1 MLQKFAEEYT
11 EAITL
16 IYYCASFLLTFFVF
30 IFGTIY
36 LRCKDRRDQQRRQWR
51 QFAERIYK
59 DYNSLR
65 EKNIPLKMLKVK
77 TTFEKLHIH
86 STVTGLDVLRYW
98 LADDR
103 DRNVSS
109 ESPPL
114 RELRGDLHV
123 IFLQLNSCSSLIH
136 LGAVPKNTKEEL
148 KYVVEEL
155 GNLAKP
161 FLAGEKLKV
170 ALKCLKHFSRDTPD
184 AETKE
189 RVLDQRLEKIVPYVN
204 SLKLAEQQPQ
214 TDRWGTLI
222 EQLRA
227 QQISWQI
234 SRQISIKF
242 SFDESML
249 NTNYNFLV
257 GLHKILEGEKR
268 KITFVRKLKDRH
280 AVQPLN
286 LIDPIGDRD
295 YDELVLAKVLHEVRY
310 YIHYVQNNGELNEIR
325 GVNPSDNIERLRQV
339 YIEVTKSSVV
349 KKTFKELFSRCI
361 FDLKLIADNPP
372 EHLLNDNFF
381 TEFTKLWEE
390 MKKTFTPEAQQRRNQ
405 KVTYV

>member
-36 LRCKDRRDQQRRQWR
+36 LWCKDRRDQQRRQWR
-51 QFAERIYK
+51 QFAERIYE

-109 ESPPL
+109 ESPLL
-114 RELRGDLHV
+114 RGLRGDLHV

-148 KYVVEEL
+148 KYLVEEL

-184 AETKE
+184 AETNE
-189 RVLDQRLEKIVPYVN
+189 RVLDQRLEEIVPYVN
-204 SLKLAEQQPQ
+204 SLKLAEQQLQ
-214 TDRWGTLI
+214 TDRWGTSI
-222 EQLRA
+222 EQLKM
-227 QQISWQI
+227 QQISWC
-234 SRQISIKF
+234 IKC
-242 SFDESML
+242 SFNASMA

-257 GLHKILEGEKR
+257 GLHNILQEKKS

-286 LIDPIGDRD
+286 LIDPIDGGDGD
-295 YDELVLAKVLHEVRY
+295 KDVLAKVLHEVRY
-310 YIHYVQNNGELNEIR
+310 YIHYVQSKGKLKEIR
-325 GVNPSDNIERLRQV
+325 GVNSSDNIERLRQV

-361 FDLKLIADNPP
+361 DDLKRIADNPP
-372 EHLLNDNFF
+372 EHLLNDNFSK
-381 TEFTKLWEE
+381 EFTKLWDKV
-390 MKKTFTPEAQQRRNQ
+390 KKTFTIEAQQRRNQ
-405 KVTYV
+405 RETLV

>member
-1 MLQKFAEEYT
+1 
-11 EAITL
+11 
-16 IYYCASFLLTFFVF
+16 
-30 IFGTIY
+30 
-36 LRCKDRRDQQRRQWR
+36 
-51 QFAERIYK
+51 
-59 DYNSLR
+59 
-65 EKNIPLKMLKVK
+65 MLKVK
-77 TTFEKLHIH
+77 TTFENLRIH

-109 ESPPL
+109 ESPLL
-114 RELRGDLHV
+114 RGLRGDLHV

-189 RVLDQRLEKIVPYVN
+189 RVLDQRLEEIVPYVN
-204 SLKLAEQQPQ
+204 SLKLAVQQLQ
-214 TDRWGTLI
+214 TDSLGTSI
-222 EQLRA
+222 EQLKM
-227 QQISWQI
+227 QQISWC
-234 SRQISIKF
+234 IKY
-242 SFDESML
+242 SFNASKL

-257 GLHKILEGEKR
+257 GLHNILQEKKS

-286 LIDPIGDRD
+286 LIDPIDVD
-295 YDELVLAKVLHEVRY
+295 KDCDEFVLAKVLHEVRY
-310 YIHYVQNNGELNEIR
+310 YIHYVQSKRKLKEIR
-325 GVNPSDNIERLRQV
+325 GVNSSDNIERLRQV

-361 FDLKLIADNPP
+361 DDLKRIADNPP
-372 EHLLNDNFF
+372 EHLLNDNFSK
-381 TEFTKLWEE
+381 EFTKLWDKV
-390 MKKTFTPEAQQRRNQ
+390 KKTFTIEAQQRRNQ
-405 KVTYV
+405 RETLVWSLKDSINSCIWLPIKHHKKDVGSF

>member
-36 LRCKDRRDQQRRQWR
+36 LWCKDRRDQQRRQWR
-51 QFAERIYK
+51 QFAERIYE

-65 EKNIPLKMLKVK
+65 EKNIPLKMLTVK
-77 TTFEKLHIH
+77 TTFENLHIH

-109 ESPPL
+109 ESPLL

-184 AETKE
+184 AETKG
-189 RVLDQRLEKIVPYVN
+189 RVLDQRLEEIVPYVN
-204 SLKLAEQQPQ
+204 SLKLPEQQPQ
-214 TDRWGTLI
+214 TDREATST
-222 EQLRA
+222 EQLEV
-227 QQISWQI
+227 Q
-234 SRQISIKF
+234 QISIKF
-242 SFDESML
+242 SFNESMP

-257 GLHKILEGEKR
+257 GLHKILEEEER

-286 LIDPIGDRD
+286 LIDPIDDGDCD
-295 YDELVLAKVLHEVRY
+295 KLVLAKVLHEVRY
-310 YIHYVQNNGELNEIR
+310 YIHYVQSNGKLNEIR
-325 GVNPSDNIERLRQV
+325 GVNASDNIERLRQV
-339 YIEVTKSSVV
+339 YIEVTNSSVV
-349 KKTFKELFSRCI
+349 RDAFQEQFYRCI
-361 FDLKLIADNPP
+361 DDLKRIADNPP
-372 EHLLNDNFF
+372 EHLLNENFSR
-381 TEFTKLWEE
+381 EFTKLWE
-390 MKKTFTPEAQQRRNQ
+390 KVQNTFTIQAQQRRNQ
-405 KVTYV
+405 SETVV

>member
-36 LRCKDRRDQQRRQWR
+36 LWCKDRRDQQRRQWR
-51 QFAERIYK
+51 QFAERIYE

-65 EKNIPLKMLKVK
+65 EKNIPLKMLTVK
-77 TTFEKLHIH
+77 TTFENLHIH

-109 ESPPL
+109 ESPLL

-184 AETKE
+184 AETKG
-189 RVLDQRLEKIVPYVN
+189 RVLDQRLEEIVPYVN
-204 SLKLAEQQPQ
+204 SLKLPEQQPQ
-214 TDRWGTLI
+214 TDREATST
-222 EQLRA
+222 EQLEV
-227 QQISWQI
+227 Q
-234 SRQISIKF
+234 QISIKF
-242 SFDESML
+242 SFNESMP

-257 GLHKILEGEKR
+257 GLHKILEEEER

-286 LIDPIGDRD
+286 LIDPIDDGDCD
-295 YDELVLAKVLHEVRY
+295 KLVLAKVLHEVRY
-310 YIHYVQNNGELNEIR
+310 YIHYVQSNGKLNEIR
-325 GVNPSDNIERLRQV
+325 GVNASDNIERLRQV
-339 YIEVTKSSVV
+339 YIEVTNSSVV
-349 KKTFKELFSRCI
+349 KDAFQEQFYRCI
-361 FDLKLIADNPP
+361 DDLKRIADNPP
-372 EHLLNDNFF
+372 EHLLNENFSR
-381 TEFTKLWEE
+381 EFTKLWE
-390 MKKTFTPEAQQRRNQ
+390 KVQNTFTIQAQQRRNQ
-405 KVTYV
+405 SETVV

>member
-16 IYYCASFLLTFFVF
+16 IYYCASFLLTFVVF

-36 LRCKDRRDQQRRQWR
+36 LWCKDRRDQQRRQWR
-51 QFAERIYK
+51 QFAERIYE

-77 TTFEKLHIH
+77 TTLENLRIH

-114 RELRGDLHV
+114 RGLRGDLHV

-204 SLKLAEQQPQ
+204 SLKLAEQ
-214 TDRWGTLI
+214 
-222 EQLRA
+222 
-227 QQISWQI
+227 
-234 SRQISIKF
+234 ISIEF
-242 SFDESML
+242 SFNESMP

-257 GLHKILEGEKR
+257 GLHKILEGEEG

-295 YDELVLAKVLHEVRY
+295 SDKLVLAKVLHEVRY
-310 YIHYVQNNGELNEIR
+310 YIHYVQSNGELNEIR

-339 YIEVTKSSVV
+339 YIEVTESSVV
-349 KKTFKELFSRCI
+349 KNTFKELFSRCI
-361 FDLKLIADNPP
+361 DDLKRIADDPP
-372 EHLLNDNFF
+372 EHLLNENFSKEF
-381 TEFTKLWEE
+381 TELWE
-390 MKKTFTPEAQQRRNQ
+390 KVKTTFTIEAQQRRNQ
-405 KVTYV
+405 RETRV

>member
-36 LRCKDRRDQQRRQWR
+36 LWCKDRRDQQRRQWR
-51 QFAERIYK
+51 QFAERIYE

-77 TTFEKLHIH
+77 TTFENLRIH
-86 STVTGLDVLRYW
+86 SRVTGLDVLRYW

-103 DRNVSS
+103 DRSVLS

-114 RELRGDLHV
+114 RGLRGDLHV

-184 AETKE
+184 AETTK
-189 RVLDQRLEKIVPYVN
+189 RVLDQQLEEIVPYVN
-204 SLKLAEQQPQ
+204 SLKLAEQ
-214 TDRWGTLI
+214 
-222 EQLRA
+222 
-227 QQISWQI
+227 
-234 SRQISIKF
+234 ISIEF
-242 SFDESML
+242 SFNESMP

-257 GLHKILEGEKR
+257 GLHKILEGEEG

-286 LIDPIGDRD
+286 LIDPISDKD
-295 YDELVLAKVLHEVRY
+295 SDKLVLAKVLHEVRY
-310 YIHYVQNNGELNEIR
+310 YIHYVQSNGELNKIR
-325 GVNPSDNIERLRQV
+325 GVNPSDKIERLRQV
-339 YIEVTKSSVV
+339 YIEVTESSVV
-349 KKTFKELFSRCI
+349 KNTFKELFSRCI
-361 FDLKLIADNPP
+361 DDLKRIADNPP
-372 EHLLNDNFF
+372 EHLLDDNFSKEF
-381 TEFTKLWEE
+381 TELWDKV
-390 MKKTFTPEAQQRRNQ
+390 KKTFTIEAQQRRNQ
-405 KVTYV
+405 RETLV

>member
-36 LRCKDRRDQQRRQWR
+36 LWCKDRRDQQRRQWR

-65 EKNIPLKMLKVK
+65 EKNIPKKMLKVK
-77 TTFEKLHIH
+77 ETFENLHIH

-109 ESPPL
+109 ESPLL
-114 RELRGDLHV
+114 RGLRGDLHV

-184 AETKE
+184 AETKG
-189 RVLDQRLEKIVPYVN
+189 RVLDQRLEEIVPYVN
-204 SLKLAEQQPQ
+204 SLKLAEQQLQ
-214 TDRWGTLI
+214 TDSFGTSI
-222 EQLRA
+222 EQLRM
-227 QQISWQI
+227 Q
-234 SRQISIKF
+234 KF
-242 SFDESML
+242 SWCIEFSFNASMP

-257 GLHKILEGEKR
+257 GLHKILMKKKR

-286 LIDPIGDRD
+286 LIDPIGDGD
-295 YDELVLAKVLHEVRY
+295 CDKLVLAKVLHEVRY
-310 YIHYVQNNGELNEIR
+310 YIHYVQSNGKLNEIR
-325 GVNPSDNIERLRQV
+325 GVNASDNIERLRQV
-339 YIEVTKSSVV
+339 YNEVTNSSVV
-349 KKTFKELFSRCI
+349 KDAFQELFYRCI
-361 FDLKLIADNPP
+361 DDLKRIADDPP
-372 EHLLNDNFF
+372 EHLLNENFSK
-381 TEFTKLWEE
+381 EFTDLWD
-390 MKKTFTPEAQQRRNQ
+390 KVQKTFTIEAQQRRNQ
-405 KVTYV
+405 RETVL

>member
-1 MLQKFAEEYT
+1 MLT
-11 EAITL
+11 
-16 IYYCASFLLTFFVF
+16 
-30 IFGTIY
+30 
-36 LRCKDRRDQQRRQWR
+36 
-51 QFAERIYK
+51 
-59 DYNSLR
+59 
-65 EKNIPLKMLKVK
+65 VK
-77 TTFEKLHIH
+77 TTFENLHIH

-109 ESPPL
+109 ESPLL

-184 AETKE
+184 AETKG
-189 RVLDQRLEKIVPYVN
+189 RVLDQRLEEIVPYVN
-204 SLKLAEQQPQ
+204 SLKLPEQQPQ
-214 TDRWGTLI
+214 TDREATST
-222 EQLRA
+222 EQLEV
-227 QQISWQI
+227 Q
-234 SRQISIKF
+234 QISIKF
-242 SFDESML
+242 SFNESMP

-257 GLHKILEGEKR
+257 GLHKILEEEER

-286 LIDPIGDRD
+286 LIDPIDDGDCD
-295 YDELVLAKVLHEVRY
+295 KLVLAKVLHEVRY
-310 YIHYVQNNGELNEIR
+310 YIHYVQSNGKLNEIR
-325 GVNPSDNIERLRQV
+325 GVNASDNIERLRQV
-339 YIEVTKSSVV
+339 YIEVTNSSVV
-349 KKTFKELFSRCI
+349 RDAFQEQFYRCI
-361 FDLKLIADNPP
+361 DDLKRIADNPP
-372 EHLLNDNFF
+372 EHLLNENFSR
-381 TEFTKLWEE
+381 EFTKLWE
-390 MKKTFTPEAQQRRNQ
+390 KVQNTFTIQAQQRRNQ
-405 KVTYV
+405 SETVVWSLKDRTIPAFEYQLSIIRKMLAVFRLVQCIFR